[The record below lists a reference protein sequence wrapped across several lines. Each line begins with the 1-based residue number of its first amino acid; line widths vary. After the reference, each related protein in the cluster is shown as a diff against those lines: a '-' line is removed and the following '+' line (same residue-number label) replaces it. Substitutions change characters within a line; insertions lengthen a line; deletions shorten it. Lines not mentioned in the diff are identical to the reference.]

1 MITVILWIL
10 SPWTWCER
18 FDQLYYMIKKFFS
31 WNVIQKSKEFSIS
44 ISIFFVLISNCI
56 HKHTYSA
63 NSKIKLKFILWIII
77 VVIQLK
83 HVFSFKCGSKI
94 SLAVDTEGFQVTRD
108 FLPLDGITGSYIKA
122 TYWASSLKAT
132 LGNF

>member
-18 FDQLYYMIKKFFS
+18 FDQLYYMIKKNIFYEMLYKKA
-31 WNVIQKSKEFSIS
+31 KSLA
-44 ISIFFVLISNCI
+44 LISNCI

-108 FLPLDGITGSYIKA
+108 FLPLDGITGPYIKA
-122 TYWASSLKAT
+122 TCWASSLKAT

>member
-18 FDQLYYMIKKFFS
+18 FDQLYYMINKNIFHEMLYKKA
-31 WNVIQKSKEFSIS
+31 KSLA
-44 ISIFFVLISNCI
+44 LISNCI

-122 TYWASSLKAT
+122 TCWASSLKAT

>member
-18 FDQLYYMIKKFFS
+18 FDQLYYMIKINIFHEMLYKKA
-31 WNVIQKSKEFSIS
+31 KSLA
-44 ISIFFVLISNCI
+44 LISNCI

-122 TYWASSLKAT
+122 TCWASSLKAT

>member
-18 FDQLYYMIKKFFS
+18 FDQLYYMIKINIFHEMLYKKA
-31 WNVIQKSKEFSIS
+31 KSLA
-44 ISIFFVLISNCI
+44 LISNCI

-83 HVFSFKCGSKI
+83 HVFSFKYGSKI

-122 TYWASSLKAT
+122 TCWASSLKAT

>member
-18 FDQLYYMIKKFFS
+18 FDQLYYMIKINIFHEMLYKKA
-31 WNVIQKSKEFSIS
+31 KSLA
-44 ISIFFVLISNCI
+44 LICNCI

-122 TYWASSLKAT
+122 TCWASSLKAT

>member
-18 FDQLYYMIKKFFS
+18 FDQLYYMIKINIFHEMLYKKA
-31 WNVIQKSKEFSIS
+31 KSLA
-44 ISIFFVLISNCI
+44 LISNCV

-122 TYWASSLKAT
+122 TCWASSLKAT

>member
-10 SPWTWCER
+10 SRWTWCER
-18 FDQLYYMIKKFFS
+18 FDQLYYMIKNIFHEMLYKKA
-31 WNVIQKSKEFSIS
+31 KSLAFPFLF
-44 ISIFFVLISNCI
+44 FFVLISNCI

-94 SLAVDTEGFQVTRD
+94 SLAGDTEGFQVTRD
-108 FLPLDGITGSYIKA
+108 FVPLDGITGSYIKA
-122 TYWASSLKAT
+122 TCWASSLKAT

>member
-18 FDQLYYMIKKFFS
+18 FDQLYYMIKKNIFYEMLYKKA
-31 WNVIQKSKEFSIS
+31 KSLA
-44 ISIFFVLISNCI
+44 LISNCI

-122 TYWASSLKAT
+122 TCWASSLKAT

>member
-18 FDQLYYMIKKFFS
+18 FDQLYYMIKNFFS

-44 ISIFFVLISNCI
+44 ISIFCVLISNCI

-122 TYWASSLKAT
+122 TCWASSLKAT

>member
-18 FDQLYYMIKKFFS
+18 FDQLYYMIKKYFS
-31 WNVIQKSKEFSIS
+31 WNVIEKSKEFSIS
-44 ISIFFVLISNCI
+44 ISILFVLISNCI
-56 HKHTYSA
+56 HKNTYSA
-63 NSKIKLKFILWIII
+63 NSKIKLKFILWIIL

-108 FLPLDGITGSYIKA
+108 FPPLDGITGSYIKA
-122 TYWASSLKAT
+122 TCWASSLKAT